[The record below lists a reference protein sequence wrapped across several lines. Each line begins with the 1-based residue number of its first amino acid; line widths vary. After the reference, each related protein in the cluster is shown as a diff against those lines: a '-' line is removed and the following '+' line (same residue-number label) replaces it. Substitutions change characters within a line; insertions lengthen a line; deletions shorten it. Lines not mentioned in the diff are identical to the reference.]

1 MQDNP
6 TYKLPTCTN
15 GCVYFDPLADSVLT
29 FLDQGRIW
37 GYSLRALQITKNRA
51 VFIIYRLISHKRD
64 RICTHCAQKVCWG
77 WRQKGLRA
85 QVTMRLERG
94 TNGCTQQPLMF
105 LSCASHKDLTF
116 CQKSCSVSWDVREII
131 MFIKPSITK
140 CSVQPLSTWRYVR
153 VSSGIC

>member
-1 MQDNP
+1 MQDHP

-15 GCVYFDPLADSVLT
+15 GCMYLDPLADSILT

-37 GYSLRALQITKNRA
+37 GHSLRALQITKNWA
-51 VFIIYRLISHKRD
+51 VFIIYRLISYKRN
-64 RICTHCAQKVCWG
+64 RICNHCVQKACWG
-77 WRQKGLRA
+77 WRQKAWELKWPWDLREG
-85 QVTMRLERG
+85 QMVV
-94 TNGCTQQPLMF
+94 TQQPLMF
-105 LSCASHKDLTF
+105 LSCASYKDLTF